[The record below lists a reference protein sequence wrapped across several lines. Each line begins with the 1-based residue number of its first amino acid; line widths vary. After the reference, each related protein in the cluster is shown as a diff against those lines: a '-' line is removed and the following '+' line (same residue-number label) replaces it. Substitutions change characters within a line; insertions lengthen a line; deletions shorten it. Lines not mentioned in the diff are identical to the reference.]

1 VPPGEPLPVGPP
13 GAGWSR
19 SGHLGPALRRL
30 MVTPTFAAG
39 LGVVVAAG
47 LAVGMTTR
55 TVLHFTGP
63 DQQKYC
69 TAHTC
74 ASSRPGGVGTLASA
88 KPGIKLLPVTSGS
101 SGGQSSSSSSGGQGG
116 YGANGPVVI
125 NYQTTQKWSWGF
137 DGQIMISGIPAAS
150 LGTWRLSFDYPGTR
164 IVEVQGAKWEPTGL
178 DSGVAEPETAPS
190 GASAPS
196 ATGQNVPQA
205 SGGDSGGPGPSA
217 ASHGGQPSPVVII
230 IEASGPPGAPSG
242 CRFDDAPCS
251 FR

>member
-1 VPPGEPLPVGPP
+1 
-13 GAGWSR
+13 
-19 SGHLGPALRRL
+19 

-69 TAHTC
+69 TAHNC
-74 ASSRPGGVGTLASA
+74 APSGPDGVGTLASA
-88 KPGIKLLPVTSGS
+88 KPGIKLLPAPGGS
-101 SGGQSSSSSSGGQGG
+101 SGAQAPSSPTGGPGSG

-125 NYQTTQKWSWGF
+125 NYQTTQRWSWGF
-137 DGQIMISGIPAAS
+137 DGQIVISGIPAAS
-150 LGTWRLSFDYPGTR
+150 LDTWRLSFDYPGTR
-164 IVEVQGAKWEPTGL
+164 IVEVQGAKWQPTGQ
-178 DSGVAEPETAPS
+178 DSGVAEPGTGASGATAP
-190 GASAPS
+190 G
-196 ATGQNVPQA
+196 ATGQDVPQA
-205 SGGDSGGPGPSA
+205 SGENPGGPGQSP
-217 ASHGGQPSPVVII
+217 ASHGGQHSPVVIT

-242 CRFDDAPCS
+242 CHFDNAPCS